1 MRVVEQT
8 PDRLVIEIRP
18 VGLMVI
24 CVGLFLLFFI
34 LGFGMRLVLP
44 TLMALLGR
52 PEMPGLSALP
62 QGVGMNFLGYASV
75 IPLLV
80 AVFLLKT
87 RRLTFDR
94 GRGQI
99 GIATRGLLGRGEKTW
114 PLADFRGASLAA
126 SRSGTNGTTYRR
138 DGTGHALRH
147 QRQRPGADGRS
158 DQRLA
163 GAEGIGPVRSDRRP
177 DRSGGSGTGQAGDQ
191 VAALRGLVRASSGPR
206 SAGQGRRR
214 AGREARP
221 SRCAPRPAC
230 SRLR

>member
-126 SRSGTNGTTYRR
+126 SRSGTNGTTYRAVLHFGGETVQVTPY
-138 DGTGHALRH
+138 GT
-147 QRQRPGADGRS
+147 S
-158 DQRLA
+158 
-163 GAEGIGPVRSDRRP
+163 
-177 DRSGGSGTGQAGDQ
+177 GSGPARTVEAINGWLGPKVSGLSDLTGDQ
-191 VAALRGLVRASSGPR
+191 TAAVVAALDKLGIKLPR
-206 SAGQGRRR
+206 
-214 AGREARP
+214 
-221 SRCAPRPAC
+221 
-230 SRLR
+230 